1 MVVRVRDL
9 FIFDSFEELYKHL
22 PLMEC
27 GYTEEDIHTA
37 SPDDMEMYYSKE
49 KQKQYGVIGIQISLI

>member
-1 MVVRVRDL
+1 M